1 MSENHEQSSRK
12 PELATQ
18 PFFYEIHVK
27 TRLSEDKWTS
37 WFDNLM
43 IDANDGETILK
54 GTLPDRSALY
64 GLLNRLRDLA
74 IPLESVNV
82 LDAEA
87 QRMLLARTRRYDL
100 LTHMLLIVIY
110 LMFLGGLIALTTIL
124 VSAVHPALAMTLL
137 FAALGGVAY
146 ALYLWSGARIW
157 RNVSYLMWPST
168 FLTFFIYLAV
178 AELVH
183 PALAIAMLLL
193 IGAGGLVYLVYY
205 LRRRSDKVNHVLV
218 DWQKLS
224 RNSEIPGS
232 GRPKEPSNQ
241 E

>member
-74 IPLESVNV
+74 IPLVSVNV

-87 QRMLLARTRRYDL
+87 QRMLLGRARRYDL
-100 LTHMLLIVIY
+100 LTQLLLIVIY
-110 LMFLGGLIALTTIL
+110 LMFLGGLIALATIL
-124 VSAVHPALAMTLL
+124 TSAVHPALALTLL

-146 ALYLWSGARIW
+146 ALYLWSGVRIW
-157 RNVSYLMWPST
+157 RYVSYLMWPT
-168 FLTFFIYLAV
+168 TLLTFFIYLAV

-183 PALAIAMLLL
+183 PALTIALLLL
-193 IGAGGLVYLVYY
+193 IGASGLVYLVYY
-205 LRRRSDKVNHVLV
+205 LRGRSDNVNHVLV
-218 DWQKLS
+218 DWHNLR
-224 RNSEIPGS
+224 RNSEIPG
-232 GRPKEPSNQ
+232 RNRQKDPSSQ